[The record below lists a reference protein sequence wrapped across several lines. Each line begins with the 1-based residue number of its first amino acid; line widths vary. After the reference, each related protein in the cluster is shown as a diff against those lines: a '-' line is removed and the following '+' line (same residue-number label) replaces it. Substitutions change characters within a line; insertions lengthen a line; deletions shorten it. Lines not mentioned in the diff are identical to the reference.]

1 MLSSLKE
8 KFKKND
14 KMKPEK
20 ASWIQTLSVREK
32 VIAGTTAGLAVIS
45 LGGLMMFNPG
55 IISGMPKHDN
65 PSVTLPQVTK
75 NIGPVQM
82 LNNKPAAKQADSPT
96 SFNMPASI
104 PGISNMFGGAH
115 IPARLPG
122 FNPPSA
128 SVPLPGSISMPGMK
142 PAGLATPEYMKK
154 AYAVHAAMS
163 SSMKGVLDDTF
174 TLANMSDAPSGAG
187 ANRFL
192 TTYVAKNGSDTVLAS
207 DALYSL
213 VEDSSSVNIIE
224 DGGSY
229 LVFDIAGSKGYQLT
243 KVAVSDDAITFAAYV
258 NLTTNLMPSA
268 LKDEWIGKL
277 KSF

>member
-1 MLSSLKE
+1 
-8 KFKKND
+8 
-14 KMKPEK
+14 
-20 ASWIQTLSVREK
+20 
-32 VIAGTTAGLAVIS
+32 
-45 LGGLMMFNPG
+45 
-55 IISGMPKHDN
+55 
-65 PSVTLPQVTK
+65 
-75 NIGPVQM
+75 
-82 LNNKPAAKQADSPT
+82 
-96 SFNMPASI
+96 
-104 PGISNMFGGAH
+104 
-115 IPARLPG
+115 
-122 FNPPSA
+122 
-128 SVPLPGSISMPGMK
+128 MPGMK

-174 TLANMSDAPSGAG
+174 MLSNMSDAPSGAG
-187 ANRFL
+187 ANRFV
-192 TTYVAKNGSDTVLAS
+192 TTYVAKNGSDTVLEKMELVTIARSADMKDIKTAS